1 MQVEL
6 EQGSLEWHEHKAKY
20 RNASEAGAVMGVS
33 PYQTPRE
40 LWESKN
46 GMGKPFKGNVATD
59 YGNAM
64 EPKALAK
71 FAELWD
77 LDLMIRPT
85 VFVDGEYSASLDGYG
100 LASPTMLSDRIWE
113 DHGDHVMVEIKCPYQ
128 KQQSKL
134 WQTAS
139 EGQIPEHYY
148 WQMVHQQMVSKAERC
163 YFFVY
168 IDDNNYRTI
177 PMLPNQG
184 DIEELRAAWD
194 DFYANPPEPKFQN
207 RDDLIPLAEEYA
219 ALKAAADE
227 ANKKLKEVETQ
238 LKQSCEVS
246 SVAGNVQ
253 IQTISKKGTI
263 DYKSIPNIKEVDLE
277 SYRKPTT
284 TYQKVTIK

>member
-1 MQVEL
+1 MQIEL
-6 EQGSLEWHEHKAKY
+6 EQGSLEWHEHRAKY

-46 GMGKPFKGNVATD
+46 GIGKPFQGNVATD
-59 YGNAM
+59 YGIAM
-64 EPKALAK
+64 EPEALAK
-71 FAELWD
+71 FEELWETE
-77 LDLMIRPT
+77 LEPT
-85 VFVDGEYSASLDGYG
+85 VFVDGEYSASLDGYSVNSIMVDVDG
-100 LASPTMLSDRIWE
+100 EYSVSSI
-113 DHGDHVMVEIKCPYQ
+113 MVEIKCPYQ

-134 WQTAS
+134 WQT
-139 EGQIPEHYY
+139 EEIPEHYY
-148 WQMVHQQMVSKAERC
+148 WQMVHQQMVCKAKRC

-168 IDDNNYRTI
+168 IDDNHYRVT

-184 DIEELRAAWD
+184 DIEKLRAAWD

-219 ALKAAADE
+219 ALKAAADD
-227 ANKKLKEVETQ
+227 ANKKLKEIETQ

-253 IQTISKKGTI
+253 IQTICKKGTI
-263 DYKSIPNIKEVDLE
+263 DYKSIPDIKEVDLE

>member
-1 MQVEL
+1 MQIEL
-6 EQGSLEWHEHKAKY
+6 EQGSLEWHEHRAKY

-46 GMGKPFKGNVATD
+46 GIGKPFQGNVATD
-59 YGNAM
+59 YGIAM
-64 EPKALAK
+64 EPEALAM
-71 FAELWD
+71 FEELWETE
-77 LDLMIRPT
+77 LEPT
-85 VFVDGEYSASLDGYG
+85 VFVDGEYSASLDGY
-100 LASPTMLSDRIWE
+100 SVSSI
-113 DHGDHVMVEIKCPYQ
+113 MVEIKCPYQ

-134 WQTAS
+134 WQT
-139 EGQIPEHYY
+139 EEIPEHYY
-148 WQMVHQQMVSKAERC
+148 WQMVHQQMVCKAKRC

-168 IDDNNYRTI
+168 IDDNHYRVT

-184 DIEELRAAWD
+184 DIEKLRAAWD

-219 ALKAAADE
+219 ALKAAADD
-227 ANKKLKEVETQ
+227 ANKKLKETETQ

-253 IQTISKKGTI
+253 IQTICKKGTI
-263 DYKSIPNIKEVDLE
+263 DYKSIPDIKEVDLE

>member
-1 MQVEL
+1 MQIEL
-6 EQGSLEWHEHKAKY
+6 EQGSLEWHEHRAKY

-46 GMGKPFKGNVATD
+46 GIGKPFQGNVATD
-59 YGNAM
+59 YGIAM
-64 EPKALAK
+64 EPEALAM
-71 FAELWD
+71 FEELWETE
-77 LDLMIRPT
+77 LEPT
-85 VFVDGEYSASLDGYG
+85 VFVDGEYSASLDGYS
-100 LASPTMLSDRIWE
+100 AANSI
-113 DHGDHVMVEIKCPYQ
+113 MVEIKCPYQ

-139 EGQIPEHYY
+139 EGEIPEHYY

-184 DIEELRAAWD
+184 DIEKLRAAWD

-227 ANKKLKEVETQ
+227 ANKKLKEIETQ

>member
-1 MQVEL
+1 MQIEL
-6 EQGSLEWHEHKAKY
+6 EQGSLGWHEHRAKY
-20 RNASEAGAVMGVS
+20 RNASESGAVMGVS

-46 GMGKPFKGNVATD
+46 GIGKKFVGNVATD
-59 YGNAM
+59 YGIAM
-64 EPKALAK
+64 EPKALARL
-71 FAELWD
+71 EEI
-77 LDLMIRPT
+77 LDVKLEPT
-85 VFVDGEYSASLDGYG
+85 VFVDGEYSASLDGFNH
-100 LASPTMLSDRIWE
+100 D
-113 DHGDHVMVEIKCPYQ
+113 VMVEIKCPYQ

-134 WQTAS
+134 WQTSSA
-139 EGQIPEHYY
+139 GDIPEHYY
-148 WQMVHQQMVSKAERC
+148 WQMVHQQMVSKAKQC

-168 IDDNNYRTI
+168 IDDKTYSI
-177 PMLPNQG
+177 VSMLPNQG
-184 DIEELRAAWD
+184 DIEKLRAAWD

-207 RDDLIPLAEEYA
+207 RDDLIPLAEEYT
-219 ALKAAADE
+219 ALKVAADE
-227 ANKKLKEVETQ
+227 ANKKLKEIETK

-263 DYKSIPNIKEVDLE
+263 DYKSIPDIAEADLE

>member
-1 MQVEL
+1 MQIEL
-6 EQGSLEWHEHKAKY
+6 EQGSLEWHEHRAKY

-46 GMGKPFKGNVATD
+46 GMGKPFQGNVATD

-134 WQTAS
+134 WQIAS
-139 EGQIPEHYY
+139 EGQIPELYY
-148 WQMVHQQMVSKAERC
+148 WQMVHQQMV
-163 YFFVY
+163 
-168 IDDNNYRTI
+168 
-177 PMLPNQG
+177 L
-184 DIEELRAAWD
+184 
-194 DFYANPPEPKFQN
+194 
-207 RDDLIPLAEEYA
+207 
-219 ALKAAADE
+219 
-227 ANKKLKEVETQ
+227 
-238 LKQSCEVS
+238 VS
-246 SVAGNVQ
+246 M
-253 IQTISKKGTI
+253 
-263 DYKSIPNIKEVDLE
+263 
-277 SYRKPTT
+277 
-284 TYQKVTIK
+284 

>member
-1 MQVEL
+1 MQIEL
-6 EQGSLEWHEHKAKY
+6 EQGSLEWHEHRAKY

-33 PYQTPRE
+33 PYLTPRE

-59 YGNAM
+59 YGTAM

-71 FAELWD
+71 FEELWD
-77 LDLMIRPT
+77 VKLAPT
-85 VFVDGEYSASLDGYG
+85 VFVDGEYSASLDG
-100 LASPTMLSDRIWE
+100 SNESML
-113 DHGDHVMVEIKCPYQ
+113 VEIKCPYQ

-139 EGQIPEHYY
+139 EGEIPEHYY
-148 WQMVHQQMVSKAERC
+148 WQMVHQQMVAKQRGATSLCTSTITITEQYLCSLIRVTLK
-163 YFFVY
+163 
-168 IDDNNYRTI
+168 NYAQLGMTSTPI
-177 PMLPNQG
+177 HPSL
-184 DIEELRAAWD
+184 
-194 DFYANPPEPKFQN
+194 KFQN

-227 ANKKLKEVETQ
+227 ANKKLKEIETQ
-238 LKQSCEVS
+238 LKQSCDVS
-246 SVAGNVQ
+246 SVAVTQ

-284 TYQKVTIK
+284 NLSEGNN

>member
-1 MQVEL
+1 MQIEL
-6 EQGSLEWHEHKAKY
+6 EQGSLEWHEHRAKY

-59 YGNAM
+59 YGTAM

-71 FAELWD
+71 FEELWEVK
-77 LDLMIRPT
+77 LEPT
-85 VFVDGEYSASLDGYG
+85 VFVDGEYSASLDGSNESI
-100 LASPTMLSDRIWE
+100 L
-113 DHGDHVMVEIKCPYQ
+113 VEIKCPYQ

-139 EGQIPEHYY
+139 EGEIPEHYY

-227 ANKKLKEVETQ
+227 ANKKLKEIETQ

>member
-1 MQVEL
+1 MQIEL
-6 EQGSLEWHEHKAKY
+6 EQGSLEWHEHRAKY

-59 YGNAM
+59 YGTAT
-64 EPKALAK
+64 EPFALARFNRNK
-71 FAELWD
+71 TWKLEPA
-77 LDLMIRPT
+77 
-85 VFVDGEYSASLDGYG
+85 VFTSGEYSASLDGYSLGDDG
-100 LASPTMLSDRIWE
+100 LSVSC
-113 DHGDHVMVEIKCPYQ
+113 EIKCPYQ
-128 KQQSKL
+128 KEDSKL
-134 WQTAS
+134 WKS
-139 EGQIPEHYY
+139 VKEGIIPEHYY
-148 WQMVHQQMVSKAERC
+148 WQLVHQYMVRPVDWA
-163 YFFVY
+163 YFYLY
-168 IDDNNYRTI
+168 IDDDTHTSLEF
-177 PMLPNQG
+177 MPNQG
-184 DIEELRAAWD
+184 DIEKLRAAWD